1 MLKLISH
8 PGTSVAL
15 GAKTQFAAGRL
26 TVAQADA
33 DRLFLSSPPGPLSA
47 NAGRGD
53 GALASVRITWVS
65 PGDSARII
73 KVLDAVEPRTKG
85 PGGGGIFPGF
95 LGPVTSAGDGVTHR
109 LDGVAVIAAG
119 YIPRAQ
125 EAVIEMSGE
134 PTAMCPFSFLH
145 NLVVEFTPAQGAS
158 WEAVDI
164 AMRLGTLKL
173 AAHLAE
179 AALGDAGVAEE
190 NTADSAPRTDS
201 ALPLIG
207 AITNLQT
214 QGTFKDVFV
223 YGDSF
228 GKSEPTLIDFS
239 EVVDGAV
246 VSGQFGH
253 PSLKNPTYMHQNHP
267 VVRELLARD
276 GKDLSFAGL
285 VLTPESVQAEE
296 KAKISLEAAD
306 LVASLGWNGAVITKE
321 GGGNADAD
329 ISLKMDALADRG
341 VKTVGLFAELAG
353 PLGTAPSLVVPPER
367 ATALISTGN
376 YDEVLHLPAVKVALG
391 GETLELV
398 SKPAKEAFDLPVAA
412 IYCALSC
419 LGAGKLTCSSSPLA
433 PLPAGEGEPANQAP
447 SPEGRG
453 G

>member
-1 MLKLISH
+1 MPLKLISH
-8 PGTSVAL
+8 PVTSVAL
-15 GAKTQFAAGRL
+15 GPQTHFAAGRL
-26 TVAQADA
+26 VVAQADA
-33 DRLFLSSPPGPLSA
+33 DRLFKDP
-47 NAGRGD
+47 
-53 GALASVRITWVS
+53 ALASVRITWVS

-85 PGGGGIFPGF
+85 KGGGGIFPGF
-95 LGPVTSAGDGVTHR
+95 LGPVTGAGEGVTHR
-109 LDGVAVIAAG
+109 LSGVAVIAAG
-119 YIPRAQ
+119 YLPRAQ

-145 NLVVEFTPAQGAS
+145 NLVVEFTPAKDAK

-164 AMRLGTLKL
+164 AVRIGTLKL
-173 AAHLAE
+173 AAFLAE
-179 AALGDAGVAEE
+179 AALGEVGEVSEIGE
-190 NTADSAPRTDS
+190 VKTSQTSTTSTN
-201 ALPLIG
+201 LPLIG

-223 YGDSF
+223 YGEGF
-228 GKSEPTLIDFS
+228 GKSEPTLIEFA

-276 GKDLSFAGL
+276 GKDLRFAGL

-296 KAKISLEAAD
+296 KARISLDAAE

-341 VKTVGLFAELAG
+341 IQTVGLFAELAG
-353 PLGTAPSLVVPPER
+353 PLGTAPSLVVPPEK

-391 GETLELV
+391 GETLDLV
-398 SKPAKEAFDLPVAA
+398 SKPAKEAFDLAVAA
-412 IYCALSC
+412 IYCSLSC
-419 LGAGKLTCSSSPLA
+419 LGGGKLTCQEVA
-433 PLPAGEGEPANQAP
+433 
-447 SPEGRG
+447 
-453 G
+453 